1 VIMARVVRK
10 PPEPLSRWIEDVIRL
25 PVGLSAEPGPIKLAS
40 YMIEIADVI
49 ADPQVERVTLMKA
62 TRVGWTTLMTAA
74 VGHFLI
80 RDPSRT

>member
-1 VIMARVVRK
+1 MARVVRK